1 MDVRTMDVEHTI
13 KELEALAN
21 TVLDLKNEVIPRRP
35 IVIEFCG
42 SPKSGKTSCINSL
55 DLFFRRN
62 KFRTR
67 VLSERASVCP
77 VRNKYDP
84 YFNLWTVTSV
94 VAELSEVLSNH
105 SKDYDVVL
113 MDRGIFDA
121 LCWFNWLLSKKHLD
135 ENNFE
140 SIEHFLTMSRWRSVV
155 DLVYVFTAEPKISL
169 EREFANLLT
178 RKMGS
183 IMHPDV
189 LASYKKTIEESK
201 KRYSSMFKK
210 IEHIDTSET
219 SLNDVN
225 YQVTNSILNI
235 LHDNTAER
243 VGYLN
248 RACISLQKEKYF
260 SYSNIE
266 SPAIALQ
273 FDVRRQVETDS
284 SKLQPIPIL
293 VITNKQRNKVLVVKK
308 NKKQTSRNSPESQK
322 TLVYLGGHIRQEDLI
337 ESEDD
342 DLLSVSR
349 YAIHR
354 EVKEEIGIDY
364 YPEKNG
370 KPICIWDTSNDRSEK
385 HLAMCHVMEADFD
398 ALKIKLDKN
407 EFITTGQTKSG
418 KVLDIK
424 ELVANDS
431 ELEEW
436 SRIILAKVFN
446 CVLPSAQETLN
457 IDNR

>member
-1 MDVRTMDVEHTI
+1 MDEQIVNVEDTI
-13 KELEALAN
+13 KELESLAM
-21 TVLDLKNEVIPRRP
+21 TVLDLKNEIIPRRP

-62 KFRTR
+62 KFRTS

-77 VRNKYDP
+77 VRNKHDP
-84 YFNLWTVTSV
+84 YFNLWTVTSA

-105 SKDYDVVL
+105 SKDYDVVI

-121 LCWFNWLLSKKHLD
+121 LCWFNWLLSKKHID
-135 ENNFE
+135 ENNFN
-140 SIEHFLTMSRWRSVV
+140 SIECFLTMSRWRSVI
-155 DLVYVFTAEPKISL
+155 DLVYIFTAEPKISL

-189 LASYKKTIEESK
+189 LSSYKQTIEESQ

-210 IEHIDTSET
+210 IEHVDTSKP
-219 SLNDVN
+219 SLNEVN

-235 LHDNTAER
+235 LRDNTAER
-243 VGYLN
+243 VGYLE
-248 RACISLQKEKYF
+248 RASLVPQKEKYF
-260 SYSNIE
+260 SFSDIK
-266 SPAIALQ
+266 PAVVGLQ
-273 FDVRRQVETDS
+273 FDVRHHVEKDS
-284 SKLQPIPIL
+284 TKLQPIPIL

-308 NKKQTSRNSPESQK
+308 NKKQTPGQSPESQK
-322 TLVYLGGHIRQEDLI
+322 TLIYLGGHIRQEDLI
-337 ESEDD
+337 ESEKT

-349 YAIHR
+349 YALHR

-364 YPEKNG
+364 YPETNG
-370 KPICIWDTSNDRSEK
+370 NPKCIWDTSNDRSEK

-398 ALKIKLDKN
+398 TIKIKLDKN
-407 EFITTGQTKSG
+407 EFITTGPTKSG
-418 KVLDIK
+418 KVLEIK
-424 ELVANDS
+424 ELVKNHK
-431 ELEEW
+431 ELESW
-436 SRIILAKVFN
+436 SKIILEKVFN
-446 CVLPSAQETLN
+446 CVLLDAQEELN
-457 IDNR
+457 I